1 MVICIVWCR
10 SLSNLLVGFVDLGG
24 TEKSVG
30 YAQKS
35 HFDHDKRAESV
46 CDLFS
51 FSFSVTL
58 SGK

>member
-35 HFDHDKRAESV
+35 HFDHGKRAESV
-46 CDLFS
+46 CDFS
-51 FSFSVTL
+51 ITL